1 MGYHGCPRAHRRLA
15 AAATRLQ
22 QQFPDY
28 AALSNPKPLAVDA
41 TQKLLGADEA
51 LVYFAVNPN
60 PNVSYVFAL
69 TKEAFIW
76 GTVQLGAEAI
86 SEMVATFRKGL
97 DVDMIEEQ
105 SYLDSIDKKRQLFD
119 LAVANQTYASLLGLS
134 TH

>member
-1 MGYHGCPRAHRRLA
+1 
-15 AAATRLQ
+15 
-22 QQFPDY
+22 
-28 AALSNPKPLAVDA
+28 
-41 TQKLLGADEA
+41 
-51 LVYFAVNPN
+51 
-60 PNVSYVFAL
+60 
-69 TKEAFIW
+69 
-76 GTVQLGAEAI
+76 VQLGAEAI